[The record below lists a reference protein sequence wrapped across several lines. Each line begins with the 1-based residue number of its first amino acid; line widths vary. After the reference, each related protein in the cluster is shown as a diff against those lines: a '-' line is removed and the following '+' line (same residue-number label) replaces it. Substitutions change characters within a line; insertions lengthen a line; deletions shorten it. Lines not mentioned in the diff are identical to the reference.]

1 MVVQLKSS
9 EISIIELFKD
19 LLIELKSFKYQ
30 LTLKV
35 LLSKVKNSDETEY
48 RPVYFNSL
56 TKTII
61 NDDYK
66 LDECFSEIIY
76 RLENWISHGSGWN
89 VEEIINQYLNVSSYL
104 PLSGSTYVKL
114 PKELN
119 HPMKGLINIQ
129 NNDNKCFLWCHV
141 RHLNCDGKNLRRMS
155 EKDWGISKSLNYS
168 GVNFPV
174 SKKDYNKIEVLNKL
188 CINVFSYK
196 IRLFTLYIFLI
207 KVLRIVWIYY

>member
-61 NDDYK
+61 NDGYK

-207 KVLRIVWIYY
+207 KVLRIV